1 MKKLLVAGLAILGSL
16 GAVGAAGAITYEYG
30 TPVPALEI
38 TTFSPGGIDMAG
50 MEVTVYFAGGTNY
63 ETRSW
68 SALPTGI
75 GVQGTNWSL
84 FESGDTYTNP
94 WKLESTGATITK
106 IVLDGLP
113 GKTVFDISDANDFF
127 TQKVINSSDGIGT
140 SGSAQGLTFVV
151 SSNSYTG
158 AVNATYNSL
167 IYLTMFDAD
176 TNNWYT
182 DAPVGDLYRYL
193 TIDFGSGYFGSAGTT
208 TILTF
213 RADTDKMKAPVP
225 EPATLLLFATGLAG
239 LAAVGRRR
247 RA

>member
-16 GAVGAAGAITYEYG
+16 GVVGTAGAITYEYG
-30 TPVPALEI
+30 TPVPALQI

-68 SALPTGI
+68 SALGSGG

-84 FESGDTYTNP
+84 FESGDTYSNP
-94 WKLESTGATITK
+94 WTLTSTGAAIQK

-113 GKTVFDISDANDFF
+113 GKTVFDISDSNDFF
-127 TQKVINSSDGIGT
+127 TQAVFGSSDGIGT

-176 TNNWYT
+176 RNTWYI

-193 TIDFGSGYFGSAGTT
+193 TIDFGNTAFGSGST
-208 TILTF
+208 LTF
-213 RADTDKMKAPVP
+213 RADTDKMTPVP

-239 LAAVGRRR
+239 LAAVGRHRR
-247 RA
+247 N